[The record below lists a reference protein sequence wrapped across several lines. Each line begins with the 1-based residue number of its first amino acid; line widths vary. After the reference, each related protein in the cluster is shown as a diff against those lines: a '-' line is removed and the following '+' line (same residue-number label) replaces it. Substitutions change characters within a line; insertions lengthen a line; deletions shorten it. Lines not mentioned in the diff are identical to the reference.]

1 MKKLVVICLMILS
14 IIGLGIYESVVSIRT
29 YNDIIDNGKKLE
41 VALNIASDN
50 ISKDDTVV
58 ELFEKIEKRWNEF
71 KVFALAF
78 ANHTQI
84 KDFSQKLS
92 MLKGYIENDD
102 KKESIVSLYILISSA
117 EFLSREFMIIYE
129 NIL

>member
-1 MKKLVVICLMILS
+1 MKKLVVICLIILS

-58 ELFEKIEKRWNEF
+58 ELFEKIEKRWHEF
-71 KVFALAF
+71 KEIALAF

-92 MLKGYIENDD
+92 MLNGYI
-102 KKESIVSLYILISSA
+102 
-117 EFLSREFMIIYE
+117 
-129 NIL
+129 

>member
-1 MKKLVVICLMILS
+1 MKKLVVICLIILS
-14 IIGLGIYESVVSIRT
+14 IVGLGIYESVVSIRT
-29 YNDIIDNGKKLE
+29 YNEIIDNGKKLE

-50 ISKDDTVV
+50 ISKDENVIKLLD
-58 ELFEKIEKRWNEF
+58 KIEKKWNEF

-84 KDFSQKLS
+84 KDFTQKVA

-102 KKESIVSLYILISSA
+102 KKESIVSLYMLISSA